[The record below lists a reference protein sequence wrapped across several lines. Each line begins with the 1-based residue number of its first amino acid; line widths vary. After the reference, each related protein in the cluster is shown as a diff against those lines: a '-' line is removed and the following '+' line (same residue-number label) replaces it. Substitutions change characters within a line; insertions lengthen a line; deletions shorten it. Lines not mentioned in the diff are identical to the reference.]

1 MLPATMLVQF
11 GSISHLGLPAGRWG
25 RILDG
30 HIVRKPRVAS
40 MLDAGRTVSAKRMN
54 VWMDGWMSRALGVG
68 INFGPNSR
76 DCEYRG
82 AVQGV

>member
-25 RILDG
+25 SILDG

-40 MLDAGRTVSAKRMN
+40 MLDAGRTVSAERMN
-54 VWMDGWMSRALGVG
+54 EWMDG
-68 INFGPNSR
+68 
-76 DCEYRG
+76 
-82 AVQGV
+82 

>member
-11 GSISHLGLPAGRWG
+11 GSISHLGLPAGRWE

-40 MLDAGRTVSAKRMN
+40 MN

-82 AVQGV
+82 ALQGV